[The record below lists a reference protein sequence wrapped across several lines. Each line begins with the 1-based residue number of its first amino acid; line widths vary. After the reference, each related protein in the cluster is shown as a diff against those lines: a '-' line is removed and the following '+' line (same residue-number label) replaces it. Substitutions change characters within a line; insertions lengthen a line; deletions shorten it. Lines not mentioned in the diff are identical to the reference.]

1 MTKERDTSSM
11 EIARLQR
18 ELQEFADARDWHQF
32 HSPKNLAMA
41 LAAESGELLEVFQW
55 LTEANSASLTGTD
68 LSEAASELADIQI
81 YLLRLADILGV
92 SLPDAVEAKMRENA
106 RRYPIDQVRG
116 KATKRA
122 RLEESP

>member
-1 MTKERDTSSM
+1 
-11 EIARLQR
+11 
-18 ELQEFADARDWHQF
+18 
-32 HSPKNLAMA
+32 MA